1 MKNKILILIVL
12 LGVYSCS
19 TITEKVTEIAEKENK
34 YLSGFLKMPAST
46 LVNNF
51 GTPTQTVNENNQI
64 VYVYEVKR
72 KLFDCQRKFTIDS
85 KNTVSGFV
93 STCWDWY

>member
-12 LGVYSCS
+12 LSVYSCS

-34 YLSGFLKMPAST
+34 YLSGFLNKSSSI
-46 LVNNF
+46 LVSNF
-51 GTPTQTVNENNQI
+51 GTPTQTVNENNQTI
-64 VYVYEVKR
+64 YVYEVKR
-72 KLFDCQRKFTIDS
+72 KLFNCQRKFTIDS

-93 STCWDWY
+93 STCWD

>member
-93 STCWDWY
+93 STCWD